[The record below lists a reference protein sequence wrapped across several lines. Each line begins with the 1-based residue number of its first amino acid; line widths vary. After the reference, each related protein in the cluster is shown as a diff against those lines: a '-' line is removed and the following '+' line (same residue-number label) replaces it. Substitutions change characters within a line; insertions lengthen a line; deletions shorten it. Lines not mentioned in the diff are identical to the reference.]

1 MSIGAHSGR
10 RDWWPAALFGAHLI
24 QVLCIAHWHP
34 VQLFDPDL
42 LAYFTY
48 FRNWLASDTSLYGVP
63 YFTHPKPLL
72 VFSLGPLGNVWWAFS
87 CSAIASAFLGS
98 LVYIIGRDAFGR
110 LAGILLSGFLLIDQS
125 KALLT
130 LRSSADLYI
139 TLLLFL
145 MIYLCGRGRL
155 GLASV
160 SLFLSALIKPVTLPC
175 ALCFVA
181 NEDRR
186 KSAWLWAL
194 IPFLAL
200 PLTLWSN
207 RVLLGS
213 AFASEHFL
221 LDFAAMR
228 DTQPIAFGE
237 VLHFVVWKQ
246 LVQNRF
252 MSTAPLGFIGLLLW
266 LAGDRRR
273 LTSPLFLAP
282 LLFVGGY
289 AALSLASPYM
299 PFFRFFLPV
308 EIWFLGFLIF
318 GLLETARQLA
328 GGRGWV
334 KGAVA
339 VLLMFFLTN
348 DFVLRAER
356 YRDTFAVP
364 FEKSMTFVQT
374 AVEVMMQKPA
384 SRERILAPLGVLPYL
399 VWELKS
405 RGSSDVILTAEQV
418 ALDGTAAR
426 AEWVLHVPPSYA
438 SDKARDYVARMIAAG
453 GYEVRLTDGVAALLR
468 LAEPPAATSN

>member
-1 MSIGAHSGR
+1 M
-10 RDWWPAALFGAHLI
+10 FGAHLI
-24 QVLCIAHWHP
+24 QVLWVAYWHP
-34 VQLFDPDL
+34 LQLFDPDL

-48 FRNWLASDTSLYGVP
+48 FRNWLAGDTALYGVP

-72 VFSLGPLGNVWWAFS
+72 VFTLGPLGNVWWAFS

-98 LVYIIGRDAFGR
+98 LAYIIARDAFGR

-145 MIYLCGRGRL
+145 MIYLCNRGRL
-155 GLASV
+155 GLASLT
-160 SLFLSALIKPVTLPC
+160 LFLSALIKPVTLPC

-181 NEDRR
+181 GEDRR
-186 KSAWLWAL
+186 QSAWLWAL
-194 IPFLAL
+194 LPFLAL

-213 AFASEHFL
+213 AFASGHFL
-221 LDFAAMR
+221 QDFAAMR
-228 DTQPIAFGE
+228 DAEPVAFGE
-237 VLHFVVWKQ
+237 VVHFVVWKQ

-318 GLLETARQLA
+318 GLLETARHLA

-374 AVEVMMQKPA
+374 SVEVMMQKPVA
-384 SRERILAPLGVLPYL
+384 RERILAPLGVLPYL
-399 VWELKS
+399 MWELKS
-405 RGSSDVILTAEQV
+405 RGNSDVIVTAEQV
-418 ALDGTAAR
+418 ALEGTAAR

-438 SDKARDYVARMIAAG
+438 SDKARDYVARLIAAG

-468 LAEPPAATSN
+468 LSEPSAATSN